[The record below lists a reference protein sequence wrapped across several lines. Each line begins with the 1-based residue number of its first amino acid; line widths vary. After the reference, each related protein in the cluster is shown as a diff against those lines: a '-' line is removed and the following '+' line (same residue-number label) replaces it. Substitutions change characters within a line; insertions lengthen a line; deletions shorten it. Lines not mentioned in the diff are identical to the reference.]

1 MCYLPIREKV
11 NDNINE
17 KLIISLEES
26 DFIDDVIQLKN
37 GLVKNKK
44 IKEIC
49 PNTFN
54 ILKE

>member
-11 NDNINE
+11 NDNIND

-44 IKEIC
+44 
-49 PNTFN
+49 
-54 ILKE
+54 

>member
-1 MCYLPIREKV
+1 MIILI
-11 NDNINE
+11 D

-44 IKEIC
+44 
-49 PNTFN
+49 
-54 ILKE
+54 

>member
-44 IKEIC
+44 
-49 PNTFN
+49 
-54 ILKE
+54 